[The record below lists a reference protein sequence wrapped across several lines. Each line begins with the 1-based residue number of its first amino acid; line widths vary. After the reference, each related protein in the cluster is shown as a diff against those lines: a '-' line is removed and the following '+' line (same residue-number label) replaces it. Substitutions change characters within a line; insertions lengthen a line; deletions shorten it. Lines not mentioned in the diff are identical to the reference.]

1 MMMNKEGLVVTCTFG
16 KFTNCVLGMQLSV
29 KSVQWPLV
37 PLLGSTDLK
46 WIPLR
51 ILRFCACLMKL
62 NPRVVCVPIRGNSES
77 LSVKPVHECLCG
89 GQESLQL

>member
-1 MMMNKEGLVVTCTFG
+1 MMMNKEGLVVTWTFE
-16 KFTNCVLGMQLSV
+16 KFTNCVLGMQFSV
-29 KSVQWPLV
+29 KSVQKPLV
-37 PLLGSTDLK
+37 PLLSSTDLK

-51 ILRFCACLMKL
+51 ILRFCACL